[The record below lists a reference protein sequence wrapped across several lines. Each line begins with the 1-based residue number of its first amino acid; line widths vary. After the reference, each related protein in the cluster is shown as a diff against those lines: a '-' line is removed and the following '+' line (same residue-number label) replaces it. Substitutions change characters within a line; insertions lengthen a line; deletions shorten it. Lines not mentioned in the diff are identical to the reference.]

1 MIAEESHPLIIND
14 HHYDRFYIIK
24 NVDIHAGFC
33 ALVLY
38 ALNGIRKAQ
47 ELNAI
52 PVIHFEKNNTPDFYD
67 PEHGENIWEYFFEPV
82 SPHTYSQVQD
92 YITQGVVTSNQ
103 VYLPSAEEVMNAH
116 HKEKGRLA
124 TFWAQETPVD
134 KVKWMQ
140 NKRAL
145 GRKYIKSNIHVR
157 TEIIEKAQDFV
168 NLHFQENYV
177 IGVHIRGTDFA
188 YAGPTGIDKYFKEID
203 SLILTQKLDNCQ
215 IFVATDQQQY
225 IDAFKQKYRQHFLS
239 SDAIR
244 STSHIAPFRLSNVSS
259 YKKGEDVLIDMLL
272 LSKCHHLLKGAAA
285 TGEMALWFNNNDN
298 ITDFSLQSEFYKKPY
313 SQLQTAYAKLNIG
326 KKAPIALKTHRF
338 RSKAI
343 RVVQGS
349 IIGRVL
355 FKRFKFIRRILQH

>member
-1 MIAEESHPLIIND
+1 MVTEHSHPLIIKG
-14 HHYDRFYIIK
+14 HHYDRFYIIR

-38 ALNGIRKAQ
+38 VLNGIRKSQ
-47 ELNAI
+47 ESNAI
-52 PVIHFEKNNTPDFYD
+52 PIVDFNRDNTPDFYD
-67 PEHGENIWEYFFEPV
+67 SAYGENIWDYFFESI
-82 SPHTYSQVQD
+82 SPYTYSQVQG
-92 YITQGVVTSNQ
+92 YIAKGVITSNQ
-103 VYLPSAEEVMNAH
+103 VCLPSSEEVMNAH
-116 HKEKGRLA
+116 HKEEGRLA
-124 TFWAQETPVD
+124 TFWAQETPID

-145 GRKYIKSNIHVR
+145 GRKYIKSYIEVR
-157 TEIIEKAQDFV
+157 SEITEKAQKFV

-203 SLILTQKLDNCQ
+203 SLILKQKLDNYQ

-225 IDAFKQKYRQHFLS
+225 IDAFKQKYRQYFLS

-298 ITDFSLQSEFYKKPY
+298 ITDFSMLSEFYKKPY
-313 SQLQTAYAKLNIG
+313 HELQTAYAKLNIG

-349 IIGRVL
+349 IIGSVL